1 MRLDTHFLSAGV
13 AILALTSAACGD
25 DDGVADAATASDSGG
40 SDGGSDAASPD
51 ASDSGSDAA
60 TDAGPAPDV
69 FDAGNDAGPPNPL
82 GEDWCA
88 DQGDDFSFF
97 VTSLDA
103 LWVLSESDPDDLAGG
118 GFGGNFGGLSGADEI
133 CQTIGDATGH
143 GARDWRAFLSVTDG
157 GDGNAVHA
165 IERIGAGPWNDANG
179 RVVATGIDGL
189 LSGLRPD
196 GDEASTLDLPDECG
210 VPLSSVRGMP
220 DTDAHDVVTG
230 SDRMGQ
236 LHSTELESTCND
248 WTSDDGE
255 VGSAG
260 GGGGGGGGPLS
271 VMCGHSFPR
280 RPDAD
285 RGAHWMSDHPVRG
298 CGRGANLVQN
308 GAGEGT
314 CIGCSGGYGAIYCFA
329 AD

>member
-1 MRLDTHFLSAGV
+1 MRVGPLFLSSPGL
-13 AILALTSAACGD
+13 LALALLSGACGD
-25 DDGVADAATASDSGG
+25 DDAAGDAAVMDTGAAP
-40 SDGGSDAASPD
+40 DGGSDVASPD
-51 ASDSGSDAA
+51 AGSDSGP

-82 GEDWCA
+82 GEEWCA

-103 LWVLSESDPDDLAGG
+103 LWVLSESDPSDLDGG

-143 GARDWRAFLSVTDG
+143 GERDWRAFLSVTDG

-179 RVVATGIDGL
+179 RLVATGIDGL
-189 LSGLRPD
+189 LEGLRPD
-196 GDEASTLDLPDECG
+196 GDEASTSDLPDECG

-230 SDRMGQ
+230 SDQMGR
-236 LHSTELESTCND
+236 LNSTELESTCND
-248 WTSDDGE
+248 WTSDDGA
-255 VGSAG
+255 VGSSEG
-260 GGGGGGGGPLS
+260 GGSGGPLS

-280 RPDAD
+280 RPGVE
-285 RGAHWMSDHPVRG
+285 RGAHWISDHAVRG
-298 CGRGANLVQN
+298 CGRGANLTQN
-308 GAGEGT
+308 GPGEGT